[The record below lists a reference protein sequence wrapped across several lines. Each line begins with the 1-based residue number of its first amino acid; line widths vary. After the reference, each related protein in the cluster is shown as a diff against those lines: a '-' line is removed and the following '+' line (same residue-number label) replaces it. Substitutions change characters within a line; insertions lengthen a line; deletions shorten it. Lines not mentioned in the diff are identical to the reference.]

1 MCAYYPILLFSLSAP
16 HFRPRLERPQ
26 FNPRYNYVA
35 SSTNTTNTNMRD
47 TTAYTK
53 PDQDNNPFLR
63 WIKENYS
70 DKKKA
75 FDVIHQL
82 HLEAKV
88 WLKSSLWRFS
98 SRSLFPGGRLLEPWI
113 DQSFEEIRWLQ
124 RCMIQQDQD
133 HVFRK
138 EYGDYMEKTQRQLN
152 GLSKLNLDT
161 IISLKPYIDECVASA
176 YVPTSTLPNDINMI
190 DDHNNSTWHTNLP
203 STTSIANDGF
213 LPEERA
219 AFENDIFELGE
230 IPVHGPL
237 HHFS

>member
-1 MCAYYPILLFSLSAP
+1 MSTCKFYLRGHCRFGNDCRHSHETPTERQACRPNAP

-133 HVFRK
+133 HVFVRGNQFTSK
-138 EYGDYMEKTQRQLN
+138 CY
-152 GLSKLNLDT
+152 LS
-161 IISLKPYIDECVASA
+161 Y
-176 YVPTSTLPNDINMI
+176 
-190 DDHNNSTWHTNLP
+190 
-203 STTSIANDGF
+203 F
-213 LPEERA
+213 
-219 AFENDIFELGE
+219 
-230 IPVHGPL
+230 
-237 HHFS
+237 